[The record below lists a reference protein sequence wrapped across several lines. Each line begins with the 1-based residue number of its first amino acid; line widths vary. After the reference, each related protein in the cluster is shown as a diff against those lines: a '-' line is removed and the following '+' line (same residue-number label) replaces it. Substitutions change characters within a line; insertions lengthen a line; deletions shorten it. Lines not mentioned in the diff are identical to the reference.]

1 MRSFF
6 ELVVVGS
13 AFRSIVDEVHVVVLI
28 LVFLEFYQLK
38 WGFAFAELCLAKFRC
53 LKELLKEEG
62 ALQPKQEKSS
72 SYANNLLKD
81 TRSHIRPGRA
91 LLGKK
96 QKKWRSS
103 DEYFQSLICGSEVCL
118 VGLQHVCTRIP
129 RLWCVLTE

>member
-1 MRSFF
+1 MI
-6 ELVVVGS
+6 ETL
-13 AFRSIVDEVHVVVLI
+13 ATTVLATT
-28 LVFLEFYQLK
+28 VSWTK
-38 WGFAFAELCLAKFRC
+38 K
-53 LKELLKEEG
+53 EG

-103 DEYFQSLICGSEVCL
+103 DEYFQSLICGSEGCL
-118 VGLQHVCTRIP
+118 VGPCT
-129 RLWCVLTE
+129 LWEFSKEADEHTT